1 MKYAKFEMIIFL
13 VLIVVILGMSAAMLV
28 QKTDAVEVAGQALM
42 LVVIIAGLNWGYRGG
57 LVAFLSCLAVYAG
70 LRLGLQ
76 GRYDLTTAALW
87 GLIAA
92 KFIVYGV
99 LMLLCSHMRSQLRYF
114 FVKLEHHDFI
124 DDETQIGNKRFLLK
138 ELTSRINENERYEV
152 PFSLVSFT
160 LDEGFLEKAKGVKGA
175 NVLRDISTSILK
187 NDTRSVDEL
196 ARTGNRLVVIL
207 PCVRREGAD
216 VCCRRLEGKL
226 RKYLEHLTVDSELE
240 RSYQVGVFEYPDDRA
255 DIESMVNALRAEI
268 EDEKKPAGV
277 LSSLKH

>member
-13 VLIVVILGMSAAMLV
+13 VLIVVILGMSVAMMA
-28 QKTDAVEVAGQALM
+28 QKTDAVEIVGQALM

-57 LVAFLSCLAVYAG
+57 LIAFASCFALYTG

-76 GRYDLTTAALW
+76 AHYDLTTAATW
-87 GLIAA
+87 GLIAV
-92 KFIVYGV
+92 KFVVYGV
-99 LMLLCSHMRSQLRYF
+99 LALLCSHMRNQLRYF

-160 LDEGFLEKAKGVKGA
+160 IDEGFVEKARGVKGT

-196 ARTGNRLVVIL
+196 ARLDNRLVVIL
-207 PCVRREGAD
+207 PCVRREGAN
-216 VCCRRLEGKL
+216 VCCKRLEGKL
-226 RKYLEHLTVDSELE
+226 RKYIEHLTVNGELE
-240 RSYQVGVFEYPDDRA
+240 RSYQASVFEYPDDRA
-255 DIESMVNALRAEI
+255 DIETIVNAIRAEI
-268 EDEKKPAGV
+268 EGEKKPGGV
-277 LSSLKH
+277 LASLKH

>member
-13 VLIVVILGMSAAMLV
+13 VLIVVILGMSVAMMV
-28 QKTDAVEVAGQALM
+28 ETTDAVEVIGHVLM
-42 LVVIIAGLNWGYRGG
+42 LVVIIAGMNWGYRGG
-57 LVAFLSCLAVYAG
+57 LSAFAACFVVYSVLRVGFPGDLSTVAVWELV
-70 LRLGLQ
+70 
-76 GRYDLTTAALW
+76 
-87 GLIAA
+87 AA
-92 KFIVYGV
+92 KFIVYGI
-99 LMLLCSHMRSQLRYF
+99 LALLCSHMRNQLRYF

-160 LDEGFLEKAKGVKGA
+160 IDPGFLERAKGAKGA

-196 ARTGNRLVVIL
+196 ARLDNRLLVIL

-216 VCCRRLEGKL
+216 VCCKRLEGKMK
-226 RKYLEHLTVDSELE
+226 KYLEAHTVDGELD
-240 RSYQVGVFEYPDDRA
+240 RSLEARIFEYPDDRV
-255 DIESMVNALRAEI
+255 DIETIVNAIRTEI
-268 EDEKKPAGV
+268 EGEKKPGGILA
-277 LSSLKH
+277 SLH